1 LLSVGPLVGNDVV
14 LDSSAVLA
22 LLKAERGAD
31 QVAQALPGALVSTV
45 NLAEIVSK
53 LHEDGWP
60 TAFISDV
67 VERLD
72 LRVISFSTEQAK
84 TAGIMRIRT
93 KRLGLSLGDRAC
105 LALAKERHA
114 AVLTADGVWCQL
126 ASDLGL
132 RITNIRQPI

>member
-1 LLSVGPLVGNDVV
+1 MENDVV

-67 VERLD
+67 IERLD
-72 LRVISFSTEQAK
+72 LRVISFSVEQAK
-84 TAGIMRIRT
+84 TAGIMRIST

-114 AVLTADGVWCQL
+114 AVLTADGAWCQL